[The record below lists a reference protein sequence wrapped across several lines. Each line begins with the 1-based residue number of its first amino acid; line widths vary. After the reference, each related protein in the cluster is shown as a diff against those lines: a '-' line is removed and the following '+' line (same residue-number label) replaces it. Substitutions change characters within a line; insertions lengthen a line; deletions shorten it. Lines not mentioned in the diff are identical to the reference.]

1 MPAESL
7 QELLSEELKD
17 LYDAEKQLT
26 KALPK
31 IAKAADSDQ
40 IRAAFEEH
48 LEVTKSQVA
57 RLEEIFQALGE
68 KPKSRPC
75 KGMKG
80 LLDESQEHLEEYSGA
95 RDLIDSVLI
104 DGGKKVE
111 HYEIAGYNSA
121 IELAEALGH
130 KAVSRLLRQ
139 TLTEEER
146 MDKKLDQLGGRLLKK
161 MVRQAA

>member
-104 DGGKKVE
+104 DGGK
-111 HYEIAGYNSA
+111 
-121 IELAEALGH
+121 
-130 KAVSRLLRQ
+130 R
-139 TLTEEER
+139 
-146 MDKKLDQLGGRLLKK
+146 
-161 MVRQAA
+161 

>member
-31 IAKAADSDQ
+31 MAKEADSDQ
-40 IRAAFEEH
+40 VRAAFEEH
-48 LEVTKSQVA
+48 LEVTKRQVE
-57 RLEEIFQALGE
+57 RLEEAFQALGE

-80 LLDESQEHLEEYSGA
+80 ILDEGQEHLEENTGVQ
-95 RDLIDSVLI
+95 DVIDFVLI

-111 HYEIAGYNSA
+111 HYEIAAYNSA
-121 IELAEALGH
+121 VELAEALGN

-146 MDKKLDQLGGRLLKK
+146 MDKKLDQLSGRLLKK
-161 MVRQAA
+161 IVRQAA